1 MKFDEFYGV
10 TTPAMS
16 SKGAIMSQEVE
27 EYYLKVI
34 MGKEDIA
41 TSWDD
46 FVSTWAKDRWYE
58 VTEEVNAWYEANGYH
73 GD

>member
-1 MKFDEFYGV
+1 
-10 TTPAMS
+10 
-16 SKGAIMSQEVE
+16 MSQEVE

-46 FVSTWAKDRWYE
+46 FVSAWEKIGGTE
-58 VTEEVNAWYEANGYH
+58 VTEEVNAWYAENGYH